1 MVEIS
6 EDNVLEIISTLQNL
20 VDDIPQKAKIELI
33 AIISEL
39 KTELN
44 LEKILKIRDD
54 LDSFSNNCSIDSYTR
69 NEIFN
74 VLSLFE
80 TLIWFFIFF

>member
-1 MVEIS
+1 MVEINQDS
-6 EDNVLEIISTLQNL
+6 LLEVISTLESL
-20 VDDIPQKAKIELI
+20 VDDIPQKARIELI
-33 AIISEL
+33 EIISEL
-39 KTELN
+39 KTDLN

-54 LDSFSNNCSIDSYTR
+54 LDSFSNNGSIDSYTR

-80 TLIWFFIFF
+80 TLI